1 MADLQLIE
9 SIRAAARP
17 FGLNLVGAVL
27 VERYDREVKAAYRV
41 ANHWPAA
48 RSIVVIGNGGGDFW
62 RAYCAHAGRNPGW
75 SSREHPL
82 DDFTK
87 TVVENR
93 ITRGLVLAG
102 EPCAAVYPFM
112 DSTARLDFMQLGR
125 ITGIA
130 GPSVLGV
137 LINPKYGPWIAF
149 RAALL
154 MRTPLDSPGPAVGF
168 DPCPSCVERSCIPSC
183 PVLAI
188 SEAGWNVANC
198 IQHRVEL
205 ESDCAPRCHARVGCV
220 IGPEHRYPDDEL
232 AYHQSRAL
240 RAMRDYYLKEIKA
253 KSRIE

>member
-1 MADLQLIE
+1 MADVQLIE

-17 FGLNLVGAVL
+17 FGLNLVAAVL
-27 VERYDREVKAAYRV
+27 VERYDRAVKAAYRV
-41 ANHWPAA
+41 SSHSPDA

-62 RAYCAHAGRNPGW
+62 RAYRAHADRNPGW

-82 DDFTK
+82 DDFTR
-87 TVVENR
+87 TVVENWIAR
-93 ITRGLVLAG
+93 RLVPAG
-102 EPCAAVYPFM
+102 EHCATVYPFM
-112 DSTARLDFMQLGR
+112 DSTAGFDFMQLGR

-137 LINPKYGPWIAF
+137 LINPTYGPWIAF

-168 DPCPSCVERSCIPSC
+168 DPCPSCVERSCMPSC
-183 PVLAI
+183 PVSAI
-188 SEAGWNVANC
+188 SEAGWNVASC

-205 ESDCAPRCHARVGCV
+205 EADCAPQCHARAGCV

-240 RAMRDYYLKEIKA
+240 PAMRTYYLKEIKA
-253 KSRIE
+253 KSRID